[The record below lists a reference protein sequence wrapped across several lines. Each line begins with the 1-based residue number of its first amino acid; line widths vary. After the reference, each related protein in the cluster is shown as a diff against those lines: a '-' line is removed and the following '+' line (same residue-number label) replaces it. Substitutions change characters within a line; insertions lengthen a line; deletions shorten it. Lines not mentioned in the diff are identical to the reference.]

1 MSVKD
6 RHTDLPTAF
15 VALAIAA
22 VAAVAVWQAREFSR
36 LGSIFPLVIGVT
48 LLLASLGVFASSLM
62 SGVPANSRPVRDVV
76 GMRNSLALIAVLI
89 VWALTLEWAGF
100 TVSSWFC
107 FVALAL
113 IADHRRPTLRRSAL
127 YGIAALV
134 VVGGLQLLFQQI
146 LNVRLP

>member
-62 SGVPANSRPVRDVV
+62 SGVPAN
-76 GMRNSLALIAVLI
+76 
-89 VWALTLEWAGF
+89 
-100 TVSSWFC
+100 
-107 FVALAL
+107 
-113 IADHRRPTLRRSAL
+113 
-127 YGIAALV
+127 
-134 VVGGLQLLFQQI
+134 
-146 LNVRLP
+146 